1 MTLWY
6 LARSAGVV
14 ALIAFTASTVL
25 GALSPSRKPSPRPTD
40 IDRRYLVQMAHRSAA
55 ITGLLALAVHVV
67 LLVVDAYVD
76 VSIGGALIPYAACY
90 RPFALALGTIAVY
103 LFILV
108 AVSGAAR
115 GRLATS
121 VRAARAWRSIHVMAY
136 LGWVAAMAH
145 GVLAGTDTG
154 ARWSTAVYVA
164 CAGAVAAA
172 ATVRLRSRARSAAD
186 PLTRARTLERSRS

>member
-6 LARSAGVV
+6 LARAVGVV
-14 ALIAFTASTVL
+14 ALIMFTASTVL
-25 GALSPSRKPSPRPTD
+25 GALSPRHDRGPSPAD

-55 ITGLLALAVHVV
+55 ITGLLALAAHVAF
-67 LLVVDAYVD
+67 LVMDAYVN
-76 VSIGGALIPYAACY
+76 VSIGGALIPYTAGY

-103 LFILV
+103 LFALV
-108 AVSGAAR
+108 AVTGATR
-115 GRLATS
+115 GRMARS

-164 CAGAVAAA
+164 CGGAVAVAVA
-172 ATVRLRSRARSAAD
+172 VRLRSRARSAAD

>member
-6 LARSAGVV
+6 LARAAGVV
-14 ALIAFTASTVL
+14 ALVAFTASTVL
-25 GALSPSRKPSPRPTD
+25 GALSPGRNRSLKSAD

-55 ITGLLALAVHVV
+55 ITGLVALAAHVV
-67 LLVVDAYVD
+67 LLVMDSYVN
-76 VSIGGALIPYAACY
+76 VSIGGALIPYTAGY
-90 RPFALALGTIAVY
+90 RPLALALGTIAVY
-103 LFILV
+103 LFTLV

-154 ARWSTAVYVA
+154 ARWTTAVYLA
-164 CAGAVAAA
+164 CGGAVAVAVA
-172 ATVRLRSRARSAAD
+172 VRLRSRARSAAD

>member
-1 MTLWY
+1 MILWY

-25 GALSPSRKPSPRPTD
+25 GALSPGRTPSPRPAD

-55 ITGLLALAVHVV
+55 ITGLLALAAHVV

-76 VSIGGALIPYAACY
+76 VSIGGALVPYTAGY

-164 CAGAVAAA
+164 CAGAVAVAG
-172 ATVRLRSRARSAAD
+172 TVRLRSRARSAAD